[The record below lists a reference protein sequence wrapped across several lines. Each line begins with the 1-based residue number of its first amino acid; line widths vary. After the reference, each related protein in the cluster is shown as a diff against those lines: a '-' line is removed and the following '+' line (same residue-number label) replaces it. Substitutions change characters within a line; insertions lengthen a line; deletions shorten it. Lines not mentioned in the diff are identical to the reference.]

1 MSRFQDK
8 IILVSGAARGQGAEE
23 VRRLI
28 KEGARV
34 VLGDVREQ
42 EGLELAASLGGCASF
57 MRLDVSDVADWDK
70 VVAHCEQLGG
80 LHGLV
85 NNAGIYQPKPIRDT
99 DPELL
104 EAHFRVN
111 QLGVVLGL
119 KSSAPLMQRSGGGS
133 IVNVSST
140 AGLQG
145 IPNAIAYVGTKWAV
159 RGMTKTAAL
168 ELASGNIRVN
178 SVHPGLIDTPMLS
191 SRARDD
197 LERRAAMIPL
207 KRMGTVDDVTNLV
220 LFLLSDESA
229 YVTGAEISVDGGLSL

>member
-8 IILVSGAARGQGAEE
+8 IILVSGAARGQGAAE

-70 VVAHCEQLGG
+70 VVAHCGQLGG

-178 SVHPGLIDTPMLS
+178 SVHPGLIDTPMLG

>member
-8 IILVSGAARGQGAEE
+8 IILVSGAARGQGAAEA
-23 VRRLI
+23 RRLI

-57 MRLDVSDVADWDK
+57 RRLDVSDVADWDK

-104 EAHFRVN
+104 KRIF
-111 QLGVVLGL
+111 
-119 KSSAPLMQRSGGGS
+119 GS
-133 IVNVSST
+133 TS
-140 AGLQG
+140 
-145 IPNAIAYVGTKWAV
+145 
-159 RGMTKTAAL
+159 
-168 ELASGNIRVN
+168 LA
-178 SVHPGLIDTPMLS
+178 
-191 SRARDD
+191 
-197 LERRAAMIPL
+197 
-207 KRMGTVDDVTNLV
+207 
-220 LFLLSDESA
+220 
-229 YVTGAEISVDGGLSL
+229 LSLD

>member
-1 MSRFQDK
+1 MNRFQDK
-8 IILVSGAARGQGAEE
+8 VILVSGAARGQGEAEA
-23 VRRLI
+23 RRLI

-42 EGLELAASLGGCASF
+42 EGLELAAGLGDCASF
-57 MRLDVSDVADWDK
+57 RRLDVSDVADWDK
-70 VVAHCEQLGG
+70 VIAHCEQLGG

-99 DPELL
+99 DSELP

-111 QLGVVLGL
+111 QLGVVLGM
-119 KSSAPLMQRSGGGS
+119 KSAAPLMQRSGGGS

-159 RGMTKTAAL
+159 RGMTKAAAL
-168 ELASGNIRVN
+168 ELASCNIRVN
-178 SVHPGLIDTPMLS
+178 SVHPGLIDTPMLN

-197 LERRAAMIPL
+197 LERRAALIPL
-207 KRMGTVDDVTNLV
+207 QRMGTVDDVTNLV

-229 YVTGAEISVDGGLSL
+229 YMTGAEIGVDGGLSL

>member
-8 IILVSGAARGQGAEE
+8 IILVSGAARGQGAAEA
-23 VRRLI
+23 RRLI

>member
-8 IILVSGAARGQGAEE
+8 IILVSGAARGQGAAE
-23 VRRLI
+23 VRRLV

-119 KSSAPLMQRSGGGS
+119 KSSAPLMRRSGGGS

>member
-8 IILVSGAARGQGAEE
+8 IILVSGAARGQGAAE

-168 ELASGNIRVN
+168 ELASRNIHVN
-178 SVHPGLIDTPMLS
+178 SVHPGLIDTPMLN

-197 LERRAAMIPL
+197 LERRAALIPL

-229 YVTGAEISVDGGLSL
+229 YMTGAEISVDGGLSL

>member
-8 IILVSGAARGQGAEE
+8 IILVSGAARGQGAAEA
-23 VRRLI
+23 RRLI

-34 VLGDVREQ
+34 VLGDVSEQ
-42 EGLELAASLGGCASF
+42 EGLELAASLGGFASF
-57 MRLDVSDVADWDK
+57 RRLDVSDVADWDK

-119 KSSAPLMQRSGGGS
+119 KSVAPLMERSGGGS

-168 ELASGNIRVN
+168 ELASCNIRVN
-178 SVHPGLIDTPMLS
+178 SVHPGLIDTPMLN

-197 LERRAAMIPL
+197 LERRAALIPL
-207 KRMGTVDDVTNLV
+207 KRMGTVNDVTNLV

-229 YVTGAEISVDGGLSL
+229 YMTGAEISVDGGLSL

>member
-8 IILVSGAARGQGAEE
+8 IILVSGAARGQGAAEA
-23 VRRLI
+23 RHLI

-42 EGLELAASLGGCASF
+42 EGQELATSLGDRASF
-57 MRLDVSDVADWDK
+57 EKLDVSDAADWDK

-99 DPELL
+99 EPELL
-104 EAHFRVN
+104 DAHFRVN

-119 KSSAPLMQRSGGGS
+119 KSVAPLMERSGGGS

-168 ELASGNIRVN
+168 ELASCNIRVN
-178 SVHPGLIDTPMLS
+178 SVHPGLIDTPMLN

-197 LERRAAMIPL
+197 LERRAALIPL

-229 YVTGAEISVDGGLSL
+229 YMTGAEISVDGGLSL

>member
-1 MSRFQDK
+1 MNRFQDK
-8 IILVSGAARGQGAEE
+8 IILVSGAARGQGAAET
-23 VRRLI
+23 RRLI

-42 EGLELAASLGGCASF
+42 EGQELAASLGDRASF
-57 MRLDVSDVADWDK
+57 EKLDVSDAADWDK

-99 DPELL
+99 EPELL
-104 EAHFRVN
+104 DAHFRVN

-119 KSSAPLMQRSGGGS
+119 KSVAPLMKRSGGGS

-168 ELASGNIRVN
+168 ELASCNIRVN
-178 SVHPGLIDTPMLS
+178 SVHPGLIDTPMLN

-197 LERRAAMIPL
+197 LERRAALIPL

-229 YVTGAEISVDGGLSL
+229 YMTGAEISVDGGLSL

>member
-1 MSRFQDK
+1 MNRFQDK
-8 IILVSGAARGQGAEE
+8 IILVSGAARGQGAAEA
-23 VRRLI
+23 RRLI
-28 KEGARV
+28 EEGARV

-42 EGLELAASLGGCASF
+42 EGLELASSLGDCASF
-57 MRLDVSDVADWDK
+57 TRLDVSDVADWDK

-111 QLGVVLGL
+111 QLGVVLGM
-119 KSSAPLMQRSGGGS
+119 KSAAPLMQRSGGGS

-159 RGMTKTAAL
+159 RR
-168 ELASGNIRVN
+168 E
-178 SVHPGLIDTPMLS
+178 
-191 SRARDD
+191 
-197 LERRAAMIPL
+197 
-207 KRMGTVDDVTNLV
+207 
-220 LFLLSDESA
+220 
-229 YVTGAEISVDGGLSL
+229 

>member
-8 IILVSGAARGQGAEE
+8 IILVSGAARGQGAAEA
-23 VRRLI
+23 RRLI

-57 MRLDVSDVADWDK
+57 RRLDVSDVADWHK

-119 KSSAPLMQRSGGGS
+119 KSAAPLMLRSGGGS

-168 ELASGNIRVN
+168 ELASCNIRVN
-178 SVHPGLIDTPMLS
+178 SVHPGLIDTPMLN

-197 LERRAAMIPL
+197 LERRAALIPL

-229 YVTGAEISVDGGLSL
+229 YMTGAEISVDGGLSL

>member
-8 IILVSGAARGQGAEE
+8 IILVSGAARGQGAAEA
-23 VRRLI
+23 RRLI

-42 EGLELAASLGGCASF
+42 EGLELAASLGGYASF
-57 MRLDVSDVADWDK
+57 RRLDVSDVADWDK

-119 KSSAPLMQRSGGGS
+119 KSVAPLMERSGGGS

-168 ELASGNIRVN
+168 ELASCNIRVN
-178 SVHPGLIDTPMLS
+178 SVHPGLIDTPMLN

-197 LERRAAMIPL
+197 LERRAALIPL

-229 YVTGAEISVDGGLSL
+229 YMTGAEISVDGGLSL

>member
-1 MSRFQDK
+1 MNRFQGK
-8 IILVSGAARGQGAEE
+8 IILVSGAGRGQGAAEA
-23 VRRLI
+23 RRLI

-42 EGLELAASLGGCASF
+42 EGFDLAGSLGERASF
-57 MRLDVSDVADWDK
+57 RRLDVSAAADWDK
-70 VVAHCEQLGG
+70 IVAHCEQLGG
-80 LHGLV
+80 LHGMI

-99 DPELL
+99 EPELL

-119 KSSAPLMQRSGGGS
+119 KSVAPLMQRSGGGS
-133 IVNVSST
+133 IVNISST

-168 ELASGNIRVN
+168 ELAPSNIRVN
-178 SVHPGLIDTPMLS
+178 SVHPGLIDTPMLN

-207 KRMGTVDDVTNLV
+207 RRMGTVDDVTNLV

>member
-8 IILVSGAARGQGAEE
+8 IILVSGAARGQGAAE

-42 EGLELAASLGGCASF
+42 EGLELAASLGSCASF
-57 MRLDVSDVADWDK
+57 RRLDVSDVADWDK

-119 KSSAPLMQRSGGGS
+119 KSAAPLMQRSGGGS

>member
-8 IILVSGAARGQGAEE
+8 IILVSGAARGQGAAE
-23 VRRLI
+23 VRRLV

>member
-23 VRRLI
+23 ARRLI

-57 MRLDVSDVADWDK
+57 SRLDVSDMADWDK

-111 QLGVVLGL
+111 QLGVALGL
-119 KSSAPLMQRSGGGS
+119 KSVAPLMERSGGGS

-168 ELASGNIRVN
+168 ELASCNIRVN
-178 SVHPGLIDTPMLS
+178 SVHPGLIDTPMLN

-197 LERRAAMIPL
+197 LERRAALIPL

-229 YVTGAEISVDGGLSL
+229 YMTGAEISVDGGLSL

>member
-8 IILVSGAARGQGAEE
+8 IILVSGAARGQGAAE

-42 EGLELAASLGGCASF
+42 EGLELAASLSGCASF

-168 ELASGNIRVN
+168 ELASCNIRVN
-178 SVHPGLIDTPMLS
+178 SVHPGLIDTPMLN

-197 LERRAAMIPL
+197 LERRAALIPL

-229 YVTGAEISVDGGLSL
+229 YMTGAEISVDGGLSL